1 MKLIEILVRDLD
13 KHGGW
18 PHGADGV
25 VQDGDG
31 SIWFY
36 QEGLLGEEPEFNPD
50 GEGHFWRSGDITRWV
65 KNGFNL
71 KRAQDCESAVI
82 HRQQYEAALAASK
95 EMLVNKPVAWD
106 GQGLPPVGVECEIK
120 RVADWMPVTI
130 KFISYRHTIFTTF
143 GGTEDCYQTCSLQFR
158 PIRTEAERKREAA
171 VEAMVS
177 HKDNPVPPGENYYHA
192 IYDAI
197 AAGKIPGVKLEA
209 PDA

>member
-31 SIWFY
+31 GIWFY

-50 GEGHFWRSGDITRWV
+50 GEGHFWGSGDITRWV

-82 HRQQYEAALAASK
+82 HRQQYEGALAASK

-106 GQGLPPVGVECEIK
+106 GQGLPPVGAAFEYGSHHSPARCIAIGAEYVFAARGE
-120 RVADWMPVTI
+120 P
-130 KFISYRHTIFTTF
+130 
-143 GGTEDCYQTCSLQFR
+143 GTENYEEWLIDKSTSFF
-158 PIRTEAERKREAA
+158 PTTTERERFIKSCLEED
-171 VEAMVS
+171 VLGS
-177 HKDNPVPPGENYYHA
+177 HKLFRATAGA
-192 IYDAI
+192 LYDSI
-197 AAGKIPGVKLEA
+197 AEGRLPGVKLEA